1 MNQEDFMKAMDL
13 CVDHNCEYC
22 PFACVPGGVPGCMN
36 ELLRKARELILSLLA
51 EKKDCVMKNQDPEPW
66 TRQRVLREAEKC
78 VCGRREQDYGTPEDS
93 FNIIADLWAGYLQ
106 GCGVSIDF
114 LESHDV
120 AIMLALLKIARISKN
135 PQHMDS
141 WVDLAGYAACG
152 GEIAGKDSEQ
162 GGSHEN

>member
-1 MNQEDFMKAMDL
+1 MNREDFMKAMDL

-36 ELLRKARELILSLLA
+36 ELLRKAREFILSLLA

-78 VCGRREQDYGTPEDS
+78 VCGEREQDYGTPEDS
-93 FNIIADLWAGYLQ
+93 FQKIGTFWTAYLNYATK
-106 GCGVSIDF
+106 IDA
-114 LESHDV
+114 EDV
-120 AIMLALLKIARISKN
+120 AAMMALLKIARISEN

-141 WVDLAGYAACG
+141 WVDLAGYASCG
-152 GEIAGKDSEQ
+152 GEIAGVCEK
-162 GGSHEN
+162 